1 MKKSTY
7 QIAMLIL
14 AVGAG
19 SGMAGYWVAH
29 RAAGAQAMQVE
40 PAKAATHV
48 ERKVLYWYDPM
59 MPNQRFDKP
68 GKSPFMDMQLIA
80 KYADEQGDD
89 AGVKI
94 DSGISQNLGMR
105 TAKVERGSFSSTVHA
120 VANVQLNDRQVA
132 IVQARSNGF
141 VERVYARAPGDVIA
155 RGAPLVDLLIPEW
168 AGAQAEFLAVL
179 GTKDLA
185 LIQAAR
191 ARLQLLGMPGDLIS
205 RVEKSGRPQTVVTI
219 AAPIAGLIQSLDIRS
234 GMTVSAGAPLARI
247 NGLDTVWLEAAI
259 PEAQAALVNVGGKLE
274 ADFAAYPGEK
284 FTGKI
289 LAVLPE
295 SNADSRTLRVRAELP
310 NRDGKLKPGMYAQI
324 SLGGGKAAPS
334 LLVPSEAVIR
344 TGARNILLVT
354 TGDGRYQ
361 PVEVKL
367 GQESDGKSVILDG
380 VTEGQQV
387 VTSGQFLIDSE
398 ASLKGVLAR
407 LNTSP
412 AADAKSAQMPLNE
425 AIGKIESLR
434 GPDIT
439 LSHGPV
445 PTLGWGSM
453 TMSFKL
459 ARPEMA
465 AGLKTGDSVHF
476 GFQERNGDYVIEKL
490 DRSTP

>member
-7 QIAMLIL
+7 QIAVLIL

-19 SGMAGYWVAH
+19 SGMGGYWMAH
-29 RAAGAQAMQVE
+29 RAAGAQAMQAE
-40 PAKAATHV
+40 PANAATHV

-68 GKSPFMDMQLIA
+68 GKSPFMDMQLVA
-80 KYADEQGDD
+80 KYADEQGDG

-105 TAKVERGSFSSTVHA
+105 TAKVERGSFSSTVRA

-132 IVQARSNGF
+132 IIQARSNGF

-179 GTKDLA
+179 GTKDPA

-191 ARLQLLGMPGDLIS
+191 TRLQLLGMPGDLIS
-205 RVEKSGRPQTVVTI
+205 RVEKNGRPQTVVTI
-219 AAPIAGLIQSLDIRS
+219 AAPIAGLIQTLDIRS

-344 TGARNILLVT
+344 TG
-354 TGDGRYQ
+354 
-361 PVEVKL
+361 
-367 GQESDGKSVILDG
+367 
-380 VTEGQQV
+380 
-387 VTSGQFLIDSE
+387 
-398 ASLKGVLAR
+398 
-407 LNTSP
+407 
-412 AADAKSAQMPLNE
+412 
-425 AIGKIESLR
+425 
-434 GPDIT
+434 
-439 LSHGPV
+439 
-445 PTLGWGSM
+445 W
-453 TMSFKL
+453 
-459 ARPEMA
+459 
-465 AGLKTGDSVHF
+465 
-476 GFQERNGDYVIEKL
+476 
-490 DRSTP
+490 

>member
-179 GTKDLA
+179 GTKDM
-185 LIQAAR
+185 IVH
-191 ARLQLLGMPGDLIS
+191 S
-205 RVEKSGRPQTVVTI
+205 I
-219 AAPIAGLIQSLDIRS
+219 A
-234 GMTVSAGAPLARI
+234 
-247 NGLDTVWLEAAI
+247 
-259 PEAQAALVNVGGKLE
+259 
-274 ADFAAYPGEK
+274 
-284 FTGKI
+284 
-289 LAVLPE
+289 
-295 SNADSRTLRVRAELP
+295 
-310 NRDGKLKPGMYAQI
+310 
-324 SLGGGKAAPS
+324 
-334 LLVPSEAVIR
+334 
-344 TGARNILLVT
+344 
-354 TGDGRYQ
+354 
-361 PVEVKL
+361 
-367 GQESDGKSVILDG
+367 
-380 VTEGQQV
+380 
-387 VTSGQFLIDSE
+387 
-398 ASLKGVLAR
+398 
-407 LNTSP
+407 
-412 AADAKSAQMPLNE
+412 
-425 AIGKIESLR
+425 
-434 GPDIT
+434 
-439 LSHGPV
+439 
-445 PTLGWGSM
+445 
-453 TMSFKL
+453 
-459 ARPEMA
+459 
-465 AGLKTGDSVHF
+465 
-476 GFQERNGDYVIEKL
+476 
-490 DRSTP
+490 

>member
-1 MKKSTY
+1 MNKNTY
-7 QIAMLIL
+7 QIAVLIA
-14 AVGAG
+14 AVAAV
-19 SGMAGYWVAH
+19 SGMGGYWIAH
-29 RAAGAQAMQVE
+29 RAAGAAAMHAE
-40 PAKAATHV
+40 TANPATQV

-68 GKSPFMDMQLIA
+68 GKSPFMDMQLVA
-80 KYADEQGDD
+80 KYADEQAEGAGVMID
-89 AGVKI
+89 AGI
-94 DSGISQNLGMR
+94 AQNLGMR
-105 TAKVERGSFSSTVHA
+105 TAKVERGSLSATVNA
-120 VANVQLNDRQVA
+120 VASVQLNDRQVA
-132 IVQARSNGF
+132 IVQSRSNGF
-141 VERVYARAPGDVIA
+141 VERVYARAPGDVVA

-179 GTKDLA
+179 NTHDAA
-185 LIQAAR
+185 LLQAAR

-205 RVEKSGRPQTVVTI
+205 RVEKSGRPQAVVTI
-219 AAPIAGLIQSLDIRS
+219 VAPIAGLIQTLDIRS

-259 PEAQAALVNVGGKLE
+259 PEAQAAQVNVGSKLE
-274 ADFAAYPGEK
+274 AHFSAYPGEN

-295 SNADSRTLRVRAELP
+295 TNADSRTLRVRAELP

-324 SLGGGKAAPS
+324 SLGSGKATPS

-344 TGARNILLVT
+344 TGARNVLLVT

-361 PVEVKL
+361 PVEVQL
-367 GQESDGKSVILDG
+367 GQEADGKSIVLGGIA
-380 VTEGQQV
+380 EGQQV

-407 LNTSP
+407 LNTAPLP
-412 AADAKSAQMPLNE
+412 AADTAQAALND
-425 AIGKIESLR
+425 ATGKIESLQ

-445 PTLGWGSM
+445 QSLGWGAM

-459 ARPEMA
+459 AQPDMA
-465 AGLKTGDSVHF
+465 SGLKTGDNVHF
-476 GFQERNGDYVIEKL
+476 SFHEKNGDYVIEKL
-490 DRSTP
+490 DRSAP

>member
-19 SGMAGYWVAH
+19 SGMAGYWVAQ

-40 PAKAATHV
+40 PAKATTHV

-80 KYADEQGDD
+80 KYADEQGDG

-105 TAKVERGSFSSTVHA
+105 TAKVERGSFLSTVRA

-191 ARLQLLGMPGDLIS
+191 TRLQLLGMSGDLIS

-219 AAPIAGLIQSLDIRS
+219 AAPISGLIQTLDIRS

-274 ADFAAYPGEK
+274 ADFAAYSGEK

-324 SLGGGKAAPS
+324 RLGGGKAAPS

-367 GQESDGKSVILDG
+367 GQESDGKSIILDG

-407 LNTSP
+407 LNTS
-412 AADAKSAQMPLNE
+412 AGADAKSAQMPLNE
-425 AIGKIESLR
+425 ATGKIESLR
-434 GPDIT
+434 GTDIT

-445 PTLGWGSM
+445 PTLGWGAM

-465 AGLKTGDSVHF
+465 TGLKTGDSVHF